1 MEIIARAFDVQKR
14 IINFAIQ
21 MKRIVLRTNIQIAI
35 YIDNLLSIY
44 DKDYSD
50 YILFA
55 SVNNIVWK

>member
-21 MKRIVLRTNIQIAI
+21 MKRIVLRTNIQITI

-44 DKDYSD
+44 EKDYSD